1 MSNVQAMACH
11 EMRCCPSNG
20 LARNGYALIDDIG
33 VDIQEAVAAFD
44 DLRGDSDESERI
56 APDHPLIAILLNA
69 PAVSALL
76 AEAVGSGARP
86 VRAIAFDKT
95 GQRNWFVPWHQD
107 RTIAVKARD
116 EIAAVTHWTVK
127 AGVPHCEAPI
137 PLLERMLTLR
147 WHLDPIGPADGGL
160 RVLPGS
166 HSRGRLTSGDIRS
179 LAAATPPVELE
190 ASSGTVLAMRPLLVH
205 GSRRRTSQGHRRILH
220 VELAAGDPPAPLH
233 WAWAQAGSAVL
244 K

>member
-1 MSNVQAMACH
+1 MPAVQAMACS
-11 EMRCCPSNG
+11 EAVSRPG
-20 LARNGYALIDDIG
+20 DLLARDGYAVIDGTGADLR
-33 VDIQEAVAAFD
+33 QAVAAFD
-44 DLRGDSDESERI
+44 RLRSDGNESERI
-56 APDHPLIAILLNA
+56 APDHPLVAVLIGTPAIRDL
-69 PAVSALL
+69 VVQ
-76 AEAVGSGARP
+76 AVGTAARP

-107 RTIAVKARD
+107 RTIAVNARD

-147 WHLDPIGPADGGL
+147 WHLDPIGPTDGGL

-179 LAAATPPVELE
+179 LATATPPVELE

-220 VELAAGDPPAPLH
+220 VEIAAGDPPAPLR
-233 WAWAQAGSAVL
+233 WAFADAAGA
-244 K
+244 